1 MKLDFT
7 TTLTEFEYDV
17 QPPAVVTTRYE
28 YVPAVVS
35 DAVSVAPVPPVADQ
49 VIPPSV
55 ERCHAIVPVVLDTD
69 NDTLFDPV
77 HTGVAVVKV
86 TVPDTGEVAT
96 VNAVPVDVTAE
107 HAVDVVTRT
116 LTL

>member
-107 HAVDVVTRT
+107 HAFDVVTRT

>member
-1 MKLDFT
+1 MKLSFT

-17 QPPAVVTTRYE
+17 QPPFVVDTRYA
-28 YVPAVVS
+28 YVPTVS
-35 DAVSVAPVPPVADQ
+35 LCVSVVPLPPVATH
-49 VIPPSV
+49 VKPPLI
-55 ERCHAIVPVVLDTD
+55 ERSQAIVPVVLDTD

-107 HAVDVVTRT
+107 HAFDVVTRT